1 MINALNEPFYYF
13 IKPDS
18 SYPPPYSKCPLL
30 DNALAISII
39 ITVMSTP
46 QNVEDSLDNLSN
58 LQMNRHRQL
67 LAQVKQQFATQLEKL
82 QSAETREIVTMW

>member
-1 MINALNEPFYYF
+1 
-13 IKPDS
+13 
-18 SYPPPYSKCPLL
+18 
-30 DNALAISII
+30 
-39 ITVMSTP
+39 MSTP